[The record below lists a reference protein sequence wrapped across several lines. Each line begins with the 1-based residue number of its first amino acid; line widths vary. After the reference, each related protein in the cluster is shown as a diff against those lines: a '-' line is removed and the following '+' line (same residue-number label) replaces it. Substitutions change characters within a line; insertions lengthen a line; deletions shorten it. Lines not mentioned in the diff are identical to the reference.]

1 MAAEVEKWSGK
12 DLCPKTPE
20 EPGPGLGCLLG
31 ASQSLTGI
39 RTGPL
44 LLPRAPRS
52 LWWPQGWAVTCYQVH
67 GVHLDGVLLG
77 VPLGGHSNGQG
88 LAGDSE
94 ELALGRPQLPV
105 VQVDL
110 KATLKDQ
117 METSQVD
124 RQSGVITPIFSYLI

>member
-1 MAAEVEKWSGK
+1 MFQDSGRTR
-12 DLCPKTPE
+12 PWA
-20 EPGPGLGCLLG
+20 GGGVGCLQG

-44 LLPRAPRS
+44 LLPRAPGS
-52 LWWPQGWAVTCYQVH
+52 LWWPQGQAVTCYQVH

-77 VPLGGHSNGQG
+77 VPLSGHSNGQG

-94 ELALGRPQLPV
+94 ELALGCPQLPV

-117 METSQVD
+117 TETSQVD